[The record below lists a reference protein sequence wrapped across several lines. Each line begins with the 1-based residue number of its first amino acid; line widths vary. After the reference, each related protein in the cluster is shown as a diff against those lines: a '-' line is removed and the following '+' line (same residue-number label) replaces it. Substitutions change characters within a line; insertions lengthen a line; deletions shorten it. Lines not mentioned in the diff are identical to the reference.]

1 MLIDIFTC
9 FLKQFSL
16 VHISIIESAVGG
28 KWQTLESHPA
38 NPLLG
43 MMSGYHSDEEGE
55 AVQEEVSNRVGVSNS
70 DPSNDTKQKSV
81 GKSLTSMDTQMED
94 FLKVLHYTL
103 VLFVLIAIYTVESH
117 YSEAKRGTN

>member
-1 MLIDIFTC
+1 
-9 FLKQFSL
+9 
-16 VHISIIESAVGG
+16 
-28 KWQTLESHPA
+28 
-38 NPLLG
+38 

-103 VLFVLIAIYTVESH
+103 VLFVLIAIYTVDLIIVKLNGEQIKFFIGNIH
-117 YSEAKRGTN
+117 

>member
-1 MLIDIFTC
+1 
-9 FLKQFSL
+9 
-16 VHISIIESAVGG
+16 
-28 KWQTLESHPA
+28 
-38 NPLLG
+38 

-94 FLKVLHYTL
+94 FLKVLYYTV

-117 YSEAKRGTN
+117 YSEAKRRTSMLLNIIPYRRKYWWEEYFRHI